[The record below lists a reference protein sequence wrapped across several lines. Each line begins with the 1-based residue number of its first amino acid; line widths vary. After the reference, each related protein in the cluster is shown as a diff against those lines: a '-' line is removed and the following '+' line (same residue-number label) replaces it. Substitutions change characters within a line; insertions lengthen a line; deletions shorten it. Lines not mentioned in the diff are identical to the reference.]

1 MTPRPFTFDT
11 DFGGEGDLV
20 IAAPRV
26 KRSFTAEEVEAV
38 RAEAF
43 AAGEASAL
51 AAAEAA
57 KAAAVARLAETARAG
72 LTTLAAVAHGHR
84 ESCATLALACAD
96 KIAGHALALF
106 PAAPIEA
113 AMHALAAEIAVAPQ
127 LSVRLSAAEP
137 AVVAAVEEAAAAAG
151 FAGRLVVTEGAS
163 LDGAAFVFDWGEGR
177 ARFDPAAA
185 AERVGEA
192 LRSALAAEGVH
203 GEALPPTEPGK
214 A

>member
-11 DFGGEGDLV
+11 EFGGDRDLV
-20 IAAPRV
+20 ITAARV
-26 KRSFTAEEVEAV
+26 KRSFTADEVEAV
-38 RAEAF
+38 RAQAF
-43 AAGEASAL
+43 AAGEASAR
-51 AAAEAA
+51 AAAEAE
-57 KAAAVARLAETARAG
+57 KAAAISRLAEAARAG

-96 KIAGHALALF
+96 TIAGHALALF
-106 PAAPIEA
+106 PTAPVEA
-113 AMHALAAEIAVAPQ
+113 ALRALAAEIAVAPQ
-127 LSVRLSAAEP
+127 LSVRLSAADP
-137 AVVAAVEEAAAAAG
+137 AVVAAVEDAAAAAG
-151 FAGRLVVTEGAS
+151 FAGRLVVSESAG

-177 ARFDPAAA
+177 ARFDPADA

-203 GEALPPTEPGK
+203 GEALPPTESGK